1 MAYSAFC
8 LHKKYSMISI
18 GSAWRRSLLSNHIE
32 YLERKIASVNPGER
46 ILPHFTREKKENFS
60 SHKTMPFCD
69 RALLFRLLM
78 PI

>member
-1 MAYSAFC
+1 MAYSAFF

-32 YLERKIASVNPGER
+32 YLERKIPSVNPGEK
-46 ILPHFTREKKENFS
+46 ILAHFTRENFFS
-60 SHKTMPFCD
+60 QKTMPFCD